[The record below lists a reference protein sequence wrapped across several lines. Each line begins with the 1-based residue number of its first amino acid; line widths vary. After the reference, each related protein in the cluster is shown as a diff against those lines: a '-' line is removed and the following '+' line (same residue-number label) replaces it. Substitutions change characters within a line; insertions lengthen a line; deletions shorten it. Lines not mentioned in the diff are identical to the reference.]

1 MQTNTFKY
9 DTITSQHIYS
19 KAIFDN
25 YKLIMRR
32 SRFTTFFIHAAGWLI
47 FLGFP
52 LLFMNKTQEH
62 VNSSWFV
69 ILSPFYWLFC
79 LTYIFMF
86 YLNAWYLVP
95 KLVFKR
101 KYVRYGII
109 ILLLSGCVYFL
120 QPFDN
125 LLGHNLLK
133 TQKAPSAQPIPG
145 GLDNGTMIADSDS
158 AGPNVK
164 NLPFGPLPHQ
174 NLRME
179 DPRLKPSNKVIL
191 IHQSGN
197 IDLVGLF
204 IFIIVIGLSIA
215 VSTVQKWQLTEQVVV
230 KAHAEKAQAELSFLK
245 AQINPHFLFNTLN
258 NIYALSV
265 SQSEKTPESIM
276 KLSNIMRYV
285 TDEVAEDLVLLQSE
299 IDCINDY
306 IDLQKLR
313 VGKTTKLKVE
323 YSGEI
328 KNQKIAPLVL
338 MTFVENVFK
347 YGISKHKTAAITI
360 KLDIEDNKLLF
371 FCQNTIFPHSAGTKR
386 RGIGIS
392 NTRQRLEHMYPGKHR
407 LEINT
412 DNDLFTVNLGI
423 EC

>member
-1 MQTNTFKY
+1 MQ
-9 DTITSQHIYS
+9 
-19 KAIFDN
+19 
-25 YKLIMRR
+25 R
-32 SRFTTFFIHAAGWLI
+32 SRATTIFIHAAGWLV

-52 LLFMNKTQEH
+52 LLFMNKTQESSS
-62 VNSSWFV
+62 SSWYV
-69 ILSPFYWLFC
+69 VLSPFYWLFC
-79 LTYIFMF
+79 LTYISLF

-95 KLVFKR
+95 RLVFR
-101 KYVRYGII
+101 KKYFRYGII
-109 ILLLSGCVYFL
+109 VLVLSGCVYYL

-125 LLGHNLLK
+125 LLLHNLAK
-133 TQKAPSAQPIPG
+133 RHPAGAQSG
-145 GLDNGTMIADSDS
+145 VTHNGNVTADSDS
-158 AGPNVK
+158 AGIK
-164 NLPFGPLPHQ
+164 GLPFGPLPHQ

-197 IDLVGLF
+197 IDLVALF

-215 VSTVQKWQLTEQVVV
+215 VSTVQKWQFTEQQVS
-230 KAHAEKAQAELSFLK
+230 KAQAEKAHAELSFLK

-285 TDEVAEDLVLLQSE
+285 TDEVAEDLVQLQSE

-313 VGKTTKLKVE
+313 IGKTTKLKVE
-323 YSGEI
+323 YAGEV

-347 YGISKHKTAAITI
+347 YGISKHKTATIII
-360 KLDIEDNKLLF
+360 KLNIEDNKLLF
-371 FCQNTIFPHSAGTKR
+371 FCQNTIFPHSAGSKR

-412 DNDLFTVNLGI
+412 DNDLFTVNLEI